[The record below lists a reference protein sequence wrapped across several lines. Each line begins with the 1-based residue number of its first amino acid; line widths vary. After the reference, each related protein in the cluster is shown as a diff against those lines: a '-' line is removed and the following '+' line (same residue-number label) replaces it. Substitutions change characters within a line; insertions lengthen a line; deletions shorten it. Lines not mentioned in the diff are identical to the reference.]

1 MSDELKPI
9 VGSVEPPKPA
19 DLPEVDA
26 VEEIKTDLPVDNVE
40 VVVDVVV
47 EPKTPKPLPT
57 RVTVPVAVDINAVKD
72 ALPQPAG
79 PAVVGNGEVDEVRL
93 SACVYKNVNAQKS
106 LTVYHLQRRLV
117 ELGFV
122 EADLDKQGY
131 YGGPTKLAV
140 KNFQASKKFEATGIV
155 DAVTFK
161 AVFKGDP
168 NVKVIL

>member
-1 MSDELKPI
+1 MSDELKPLL
-9 VGSVEPPKPA
+9 GSIEPASAPAVEPILEPVVEAEPV
-19 DLPEVDA
+19 EDA
-26 VEEIKTDLPVDNVE
+26 VE
-40 VVVDVVV
+40 
-47 EPKTPKPLPT
+47 PKAEPKPLPV
-57 RVTVPVAVDINAVKD
+57 RVTVPVAVDIDAVKD
-72 ALPQPAG
+72 SLPEPAG

-93 SACVYKNVNAQKS
+93 SACVYKNVNSQKS

-131 YGGPTKLAV
+131 YGGPTKVAV
-140 KNFQASKKFEATGIV
+140 RNFQASNKLEATGIM

>member
-1 MSDELKPI
+1 MSDELKPLL
-9 VGSVEPPKPA
+9 GSIEPASAPAVEPILEPVVEAEPI
-19 DLPEVDA
+19 DDA
-26 VEEIKTDLPVDNVE
+26 VE
-40 VVVDVVV
+40 
-47 EPKTPKPLPT
+47 PKAEPKPLPV
-57 RVTVPVAVDINAVKD
+57 RVTVPVAVDIDAVKD
-72 ALPQPAG
+72 SLPEPAG

-140 KNFQASKKFEATGIV
+140 RNFQASNKLEATGIM

>member
-1 MSDELKPI
+1 MSDELKPLL
-9 VGSVEPPKPA
+9 GSIEPASAPAVEPILEPVVEAEPI
-19 DLPEVDA
+19 DDA
-26 VEEIKTDLPVDNVE
+26 VEPQPE
-40 VVVDVVV
+40 
-47 EPKTPKPLPT
+47 PKPLPV
-57 RVTVPVAVDINAVKD
+57 RVTVPVAVDIDAVKD
-72 ALPQPAG
+72 SLPEPAG

-117 ELGFV
+117 ELGFA
-122 EADLDKQGY
+122 EADLDKQGFF
-131 YGGPTKLAV
+131 GGPTKLAV
-140 KNFQASKKFEATGIV
+140 RNFQASKKLDATGVV